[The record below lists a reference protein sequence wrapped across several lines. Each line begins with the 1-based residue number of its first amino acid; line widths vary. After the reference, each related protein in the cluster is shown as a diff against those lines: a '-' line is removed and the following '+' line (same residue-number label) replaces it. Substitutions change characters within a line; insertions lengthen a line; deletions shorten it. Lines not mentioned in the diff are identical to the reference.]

1 MFPRPRLDSGRDLA
15 VLCLLLLGMT
25 QLAGAGVIQ
34 AKAWLAPVL
43 IERAWQQTLLDSG
56 AAVKPW
62 PWADTWP
69 VARLSAAVQGVDLLV
84 LAGDSGNAL
93 AFGPGHA
100 QASAPLGSVGLAV
113 VGGHRDTHFAFLQ
126 QLQTGDVLQ
135 LQLASGQLRHY
146 RVQATRVVDAGRELL
161 PLTTDYE
168 ELMLVTCYPF
178 DSLLAGGSL
187 RFVVSAL
194 PVRQRVEARVPRD
207 RDPTVYSL

>member
-1 MFPRPRLDSGRDLA
+1 MFPRPRLDCGRDLA
-15 VLCLLLLGMT
+15 LLCLLLLGMS
-25 QLAGAGVIQ
+25 QLAGAAVIQ

-43 IERAWQQTLLDSG
+43 IERAWQQTLLNSG

-100 QASAPLGSVGLAV
+100 QASAALGSGGLAV

-126 QLQTGDVLQ
+126 RLQPGDVLQ
-135 LQLASGQLRHY
+135 VQLPSAQLRQY
-146 RVQATRVVDAGRELL
+146 RVQATRVVDAGREWL
-161 PLTTDYE
+161 PLTADYE

-187 RFVVSAL
+187 RFVVRAL
-194 PVRQRVEARVPRD
+194 PLQQHVEARVPRD